1 MNVPDFEL
9 GARIEAR
16 SLRSRSA
23 PDPVVDSEQVELEQR
38 DKRTGFPPH
47 LEPATDYA
55 DVVVEKL
62 LRGRLSV
69 EGDDSAP

>member
-1 MNVPDFEL
+1 VNVPDFEL

-23 PDPVVDSEQVELEQR
+23 PDPLVDLEHVELER
-38 DKRTGFPPH
+38 HEERVGLPPH
-47 LEPATDYA
+47 LAPATDYA
-55 DVVVEKL
+55 DVVVEKR